1 MCLWLLLLLLLLV
14 VVVFVPAHALAV
26 ADLFAISI
34 FSCLCKCFYSFVLK
48 RKHFQSCLLIFDRFK
63 SFLTK
68 VKKLMLILTFE
79 LAMMLSGLGKLKE
92 DDALIFFGPV
102 GRSADPVFENFGL
115 SFCLFFYFF
124 GVWGAWMLIRN
135 CPIRRCGHFDRT
147 ILSGVEIF
155 GYF

>member
-1 MCLWLLLLLLLLV
+1 MYIILLR
-14 VVVFVPAHALAV
+14 ARAE
-26 ADLFAISI
+26 
-34 FSCLCKCFYSFVLK
+34 KGT
-48 RKHFQSCLLIFDRFK
+48 LLILFFWGL
-63 SFLTK
+63 FW
-68 VKKLMLILTFE
+68 KK
-79 LAMMLSGLGKLKE
+79 APS
-92 DDALIFFGPV
+92 ALRLCPYGRAPTVIFGPV

-115 SFCLFFYFF
+115 SFLNCFDFF